1 MQSPPT
7 GSSGGSSDLLV
18 EIVETLEACGLD
30 DDAYQLHEYVDP
42 GALEQLIASVDE
54 IIAVQF
60 TVEGIPLGVSPDGV
74 DVIIEDESQSVGE

>member
-7 GSSGGSSDLLV
+7 GSSGESSDLLV

-42 GALEQLIASVDE
+42 GALEQLIASADE
-54 IIAVQF
+54 TIAVQF

-74 DVIIEDESQSVGE
+74 DVIIEDESQSIGE

>member
-42 GALEQLIASVDE
+42 GALEQLIDSADE
-54 IIAVQF
+54 TISVQF

>member
-42 GALEQLIASVDE
+42 GALEQLIASADE
-54 IIAVQF
+54 TIAVQF